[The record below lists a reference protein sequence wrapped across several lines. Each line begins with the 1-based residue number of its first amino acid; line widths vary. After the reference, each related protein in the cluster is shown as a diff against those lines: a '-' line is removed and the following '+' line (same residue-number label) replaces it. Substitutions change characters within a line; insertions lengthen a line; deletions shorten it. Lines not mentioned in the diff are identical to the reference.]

1 MSWDLL
7 LLYAAP
13 GVPLFF
19 TVLAVFP
26 VFRSRLL
33 SFLPF
38 APLPALAA
46 ALLLPEGLTD
56 PFPRTLLGAGVGLE
70 PTSRIFLGVAAL
82 LWTLAGI
89 YARATIRGERS
100 GRFAGFWL
108 ATLSGNLFLFL
119 ALDLISF
126 YLAFASLSLAA
137 FGLVVHYGTPE
148 ARRASRIYLVMAM
161 FGETLLLL
169 GFLVA
174 AHETG
179 SIMIADVR
187 SALAEAPQRNLAL
200 GLLIAGFGLKA
211 GLMPLHMWLPLA
223 HPAAP
228 VPASAVLSGAIVKAG
243 IFGLVSFLPLDAAL
257 SGWSAVL
264 VMMGLATAYLGVFFG
279 IVQQRPK
286 TVLAYSTLSQMGL
299 LIVVLGSALASSGAG
314 FAIAAVT
321 LYSAH
326 HSLAKGALF
335 LSVGV
340 MEKSGRSSRGAIML
354 AAGIAALAIAGL
366 PLTGGALAKL
376 AIKAPLGQGLSALLV
391 TASAAGTTLLM
402 LRFLQ
407 LLRRTPAVEGRPST
421 GVLVPFLTCI
431 FAAFTVPWLLF
442 PDIAEQTVGYAL
454 QPANLWGALW
464 PVLAGAVIM
473 AGALRLP
480 RLPALRV
487 PEGDLIIPF
496 ERWFRLILLGMRK
509 LDRLRLPQWRPLPAP
524 RLVASLDHIERQLA
538 RWSAA
543 GPLLLAVSGIIFG
556 LWLLQSR

>member
-1 MSWDLL
+1 MNWDLL

-19 TVLAVFP
+19 TLLAVFP
-26 VFRSRLL
+26 ALRSMLL
-33 SFLPF
+33 NLLPL

-56 PFPRTLLGAGVGLE
+56 PFPRTLLGAGVGIE

-89 YARATIRGERS
+89 YARATIQGERS
-100 GRFAGFWL
+100 RRFAGFWL
-108 ATLSGNLFLFL
+108 ATLSGNLLLFL
-119 ALDLISF
+119 ALDVISF
-126 YLAFASLSLAA
+126 YLAFAALSLAA

-148 ARRASRIYLVMAM
+148 ARRASRIYLVMAV

-169 GFLVA
+169 GFLAA
-174 AHETG
+174 AHATG

-187 SALAEAPQRNLAL
+187 SALAEAPQRDLAL

-257 SGWSAVL
+257 PGWSAVL
-264 VMMGLATAYLGVFFG
+264 VSLGLATAYLGVLFG
-279 IVQQRPK
+279 LVQQRPK

-299 LIVVLGSALASSGAG
+299 VIAVLGSALASPGVG
-314 FAIAAVT
+314 FAIAAAT

-335 LSVGV
+335 LSVGA
-340 MEKSGRSSRGAIML
+340 MEKSSRSSRGAIML
-354 AAGIAALAIAGL
+354 AAGAAAFAIAGL

-376 AIKAPLGQGLSALLV
+376 AIKTPLGEGLAALLV

-407 LLRRTPAVEGRPST
+407 LLRHAPAVEGGPSA
-421 GVLVPFLTCI
+421 GVLAPFLACI
-431 FAAFTVPWLLF
+431 FAAFSLPWLLF
-442 PDIAEQTVGYAL
+442 PGIAEQNIGYAF

-464 PVLAGAVIM
+464 PVLVGAAIM
-473 AGALRLP
+473 AGALHLSRLP
-480 RLPALRV
+480 VPRV
-487 PEGDLIIPF
+487 PEGDLIIPL
-496 ERWFRLILLGMRK
+496 ERGYRLMILGMRR
-509 LDRLRLPQWRPLPAP
+509 LDRLNLPQWNALPAP
-524 RLVASLDHIERQLA
+524 RLVGPLDRVERQLG
-538 RWSAA
+538 RWNTA
-543 GPLLLAVSGIIFG
+543 GALLLALSVLVFG
-556 LWLLQSR
+556 LWLLQPR